1 MRACHYPTFPY
12 RELRTTQPVDLCLTC
27 CSPKSDRNLAGLRPE
42 AEQDEH
48 RAMELIDHHV
58 CTNTRGLPSV
68 PARRIVTPTW
78 IDDPSLPPRLPQ

>member
-1 MRACHYPTFPY
+1 VNSAPT
-12 RELRTTQPVDLCLTC
+12 QVVDLSFPC

-42 AEQDEH
+42 AEQVGQ
-48 RAMELIDHHV
+48 RAMELLDHHV

-68 PARRIVTPTW
+68 PARLVVTPTW